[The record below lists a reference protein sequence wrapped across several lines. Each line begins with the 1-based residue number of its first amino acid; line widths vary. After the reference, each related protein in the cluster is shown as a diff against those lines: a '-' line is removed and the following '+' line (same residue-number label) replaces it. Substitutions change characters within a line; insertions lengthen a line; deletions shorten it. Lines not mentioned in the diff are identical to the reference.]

1 MPWEEE
7 LRDEYAGSMADQRV
21 DMIVRAND
29 ERGSM
34 LSPSRL
40 RTIKAAAV
48 ASVSTG
54 TTILVGLGAWFAWKW
69 LKKRRG

>member
-1 MPWEEE
+1 MPWEDE
-7 LRDEYAGSMADQRV
+7 LQDNYAESMADQKV

-34 LSPSRL
+34 LSTGRL

-54 TTILVGLGAWFAWKW
+54 TTILVGLGAWLAWKW
-69 LKKRRG
+69 LKKRRK